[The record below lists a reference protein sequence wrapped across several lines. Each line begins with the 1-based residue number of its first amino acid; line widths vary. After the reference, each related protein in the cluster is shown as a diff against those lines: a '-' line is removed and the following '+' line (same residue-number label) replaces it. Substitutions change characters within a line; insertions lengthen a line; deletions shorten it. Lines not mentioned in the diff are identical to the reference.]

1 MIIDSIAFRDLLDEG
16 EKIVYVAHVHPFKV
30 YPVLFKVLFFGILV
44 PALAYILFPPFY
56 AVWIGWAGLG
66 TALFIY
72 RLTQWYLDAWIVTD
86 LAIVKQEWHSF
97 FDKNTSRIEYGNI
110 EGITN
115 ETKGFWGTVMS
126 FGNIRIDHMSG
137 TPFFLNHIASP
148 KKLERLIIEHQQAF
162 LEDQTMTDHTKLKEL
177 LTTLL
182 RSQRK

>member
-16 EKIVYVAHVHPFKV
+16 EKIVYVAHIHPFKV
-30 YPVLFKVLFFGILV
+30 YPVLFKVMFFGMIV
-44 PALAYILFPPFY
+44 PAIAYALFPPFY
-56 AVWIGWAGLG
+56 AFWITWLGLG
-66 TALFIY
+66 VVLFSY
-72 RLTQWYLDAWIVTD
+72 RIIQWYLDAWIVTNQSV
-86 LAIVKQEWHSF
+86 IKQEWHSF

-137 TPFFLNHIASP
+137 SPLFLNHIASP
-148 KKLERLIIEHQQAF
+148 KKLERIIIEHQQQF
-162 LEDQTMTDHTKLKEL
+162 VERQTMTDHAKLKEL

-182 RSQRK
+182 RSNRK